1 MGAELLSHWFL
12 YSQDGLCVYTPVC
25 MCVRWVRRLGS
36 LQQGGKVISKLGGVG
51 GGGWRGE
58 CSKEREVLDT
68 VGKFRHLR
76 SPGLRTAL
84 GSLVLG
90 SPCWPVQK
98 LQSDGLLPPLPPSCP
113 VSTSVT

>member
-51 GGGWRGE
+51 GGVEGG
-58 CSKEREVLDT
+58 
-68 VGKFRHLR
+68 
-76 SPGLRTAL
+76 
-84 GSLVLG
+84 
-90 SPCWPVQK
+90 VQ
-98 LQSDGLLPPLPPSCP
+98 
-113 VSTSVT
+113 